1 MIMNISVDKIIKE
14 AIDEY
19 GKETDSLKFLPEN
32 RTNYCIFPS
41 PGQYDWFSGCVLYCL
56 VRHIKPKHI
65 IEVGMASGYSTTFSL
80 LAIKKN
86 GVGFLDT
93 FEMNHK
99 LFEQVKKNFADW
111 DLLDLVHIHIGD
123 VKETYKNLASR
134 EAEILFLD
142 AVHKK
147 EFARW
152 FIETF
157 NIREYSLLQIHDVLP
172 TNAKVKIDGR
182 AWSPNHSS
190 SEERYFHELTTKMDP
205 DDYAYLYSIT
215 QKYPQLNPRA
225 YDARYKRNT
234 DDKGQPFEWNNTLW
248 IKMKA
253 LR

>member
-1 MIMNISVDKIIKE
+1 MMNISVDKIIKE

-32 RTNYCIFPS
+32 RTNRSIFPTH
-41 PGQYDWFSGCVLYCL
+41 GQYDWFSGCVLYCL

-65 IEVGMASGYSTTFSL
+65 IEVGMSSGYSTTFSL

-93 FEMNHK
+93 FEINHK
-99 LFEQVKKNFADW
+99 LFEIVKRNFADW

-123 VKETYKNLASR
+123 AKETYKNLASR

-147 EFARW
+147 NFARW
-152 FIETF
+152 FIEIF
-157 NIREYSLLQIHDVLP
+157 NIKEDSLLQVHDVLP
-172 TNAKVKIDGR
+172 MNAKVKIDGKAR
-182 AWSPNHSS
+182 SHHLSS
-190 SEERYFHELTTKMDP
+190 SEEQYFRKLTAKMDP
-205 DDYAYLYSIT
+205 DDYTYLYNIT
-215 QKYPQLNPRA
+215 QEYPQLNPRA
-225 YDARYKRNT
+225 YDDRYERNE